1 MCRAGG
7 GGEAEG
13 ELTVRVRIHTTTT
26 LHTRVTY
33 WEEKDIMT
41 EKVAKKYISET
52 NDGKHIKMQNCIHIG

>member
-1 MCRAGG
+1 MGGGVCVGLGG
-7 GGEAEG
+7 GGGGAEG

-41 EKVAKKYISET
+41 EKVAKKIY
-52 NDGKHIKMQNCIHIG
+52 